1 MSDGSTGGVVDQGDR
16 PGRHCLGDHGF
27 DVCGFGQVALN
38 GDRPPARCSNLGR
51 DALGAFLIA
60 AAPNAVAIPA
70 PMPFDA
76 PVTRT
81 TFPASAFVMRR
92 SPGP

>member
-1 MSDGSTGGVVDQGDR
+1 MVV
-16 PGRHCLGDHGF
+16 GRACY
-27 DVCGFGQVALN
+27 A
-38 GDRPPARCSNLGR
+38 NLGL

-60 AAPNAVAIPA
+60 RVANGDVRARSAPNAVAMPA

-81 TFPASAFVMRR
+81 TLPASALVRR
-92 SPGP
+92 